1 MRKEFPH
8 PAKTTTLSFLGLPP
22 LLPEGTT
29 YGQPKEESMTEQD
42 SGTVALQYLSLDSP
56 EIRRLADEIRELKQT
71 FLRNS
76 SDMVA
81 EVGERL
87 QQAKGALT
95 HGDWLIWLS
104 DQACF
109 SSRTAQRYMNVAAFA
124 HQHAE
129 LFVDLKD
136 LGPAKLYGLA
146 VLDQPL
152 LNQLL
157 GSEYLVVPGTQRE
170 KTLAEL
176 SVVEFYQVIRALQG
190 TPAFDPQKAVLRL
203 GRRLRRINQDVETLA
218 LFVDE
223 LNPADVQML
232 AEQLESLL
240 QRLREPRSLEA
251 PYDEDIPPEPGAVP
265 AVPEEPAPFPMD
277 EPPGAGYV
285 GAAPDMGAYENG
297 TGSARTEP
305 RSTLGI

>member
-1 MRKEFPH
+1 
-8 PAKTTTLSFLGLPP
+8 
-22 LLPEGTT
+22 
-29 YGQPKEESMTEQD
+29 D